1 MTDKQHRLLIVD
13 DEVDACQNLSDILS
27 DLGYEVDIAQDGP
40 GALELVRRNTYD
52 VALLDLKMPGM
63 DGVELYRRIKKV
75 SAGTVAIVVTAFA
88 GSKTAQAALDAGA
101 AEILAKPVD
110 LQRLI
115 RSVEEAIDQPQLL
128 VVDDDSELCDALWE
142 IFREKKYRVAIAHD
156 VPDAEAKIAER
167 DYQIVLI
174 DMKLPSGSGADLFHL
189 VRKTHSDARTVLIT
203 GYRTETEGRIGE
215 VMAEG
220 ADAVAYK
227 PFDIDHLLATLSK
240 LAKKSV

>member
-1 MTDKQHRLLIVD
+1 MADKQPRLLIVD
-13 DEVDACQNLSDILS
+13 DEVDACKNLSDILS
-27 DLGYEVDIAQDGP
+27 DLGYQVDVAHDGP
-40 GALELVRRNTYD
+40 DALELVGRHAYD

-63 DGVELYRRIKKV
+63 DGVELYKRIKAV
-75 SAGTVAIVVTAFA
+75 SAGTVAIVITAFA

-115 RSVEEAIDQPQLL
+115 RSVEEALDQPQLL
-128 VVDDDSELCDALWE
+128 VVDDDAELCDALWE

-156 VPDAEAKIAER
+156 IPDAEAKITER
-167 DYQIVLI
+167 DYQIILI

-189 VRKTHSDARTVLIT
+189 LRKTHSDARTVLIT
-203 GYRTETEGRIGE
+203 GSRTETESRIAE
-215 VMAEG
+215 VMSEG

-227 PFDIDHLLATLSK
+227 PFDMNQLLATLSQ
-240 LAKKSV
+240 LTKKSG